1 MSDEFYEHLAT
12 GSQIVASILFI
23 IVLVY
28 LWRRFLA
35 PAVLASQARKNA
47 ELQEAEQRRDAAKAE
62 IAVAQAEA
70 AVADDDVRAI
80 TKRGQSDA
88 AATRERIV
96 REGKAES
103 DRLLRNAEGELE
115 RGRNAAR
122 ERFRDDLLEKA
133 IAIARRAALD
143 VDEETDR
150 RLAREAVDTI
160 DPGGRA

>member
-1 MSDEFYEHLAT
+1 MSDSFYEQLAV

-47 ELQEAEQRRDAAKAE
+47 ELLDAEQRRDAAKAE
-62 IAVAQAEA
+62 VGVAQGEA
-70 AVADDDVRAI
+70 KVADDDVRAI
-80 TKRGQSDA
+80 TQRGQTDA
-88 AATRERIV
+88 ANTRERIL
-96 REGKAES
+96 REGRAES

-115 RGRNAAR
+115 RARSAAR
-122 ERFRDDLLEKA
+122 ERLRDDLLEKA
-133 IAIARRAALD
+133 IAIARRAAVE
-143 VDEETDR
+143 VDDATNR
-150 RLAREAVDTI
+150 RLVSETVDTV